1 MMKFE
6 TSAHGTLKRSR
17 GKQERSSPARA
28 LFMAISIT
36 LAGALLCSANRGY
49 TQARPSPATQVA
61 SVDFLPLAYSYPLTF
76 QYEYKADP
84 VTSWMFRLHYWP
96 SPSRTVRGRALASEL
111 PIDSLLPIAARSRAY
126 PLPQRQDLF
135 FFHQT
140 LFGSS
145 QRTAICFDIGG
156 DIAYKWIFDQF
167 AVEPLLGLRIGFGPN
182 LSPSRAIGTEPL
194 IGLSGGYAW

>member
-1 MMKFE
+1 MMKFG
-6 TSAHGTLKRSR
+6 TPALGTLTRSR
-17 GKQERSSPARA
+17 GSRV
-28 LFMAISIT
+28 LFLTISMA
-36 LAGALLCSANRGY
+36 LAGGLLCSANRASA
-49 TQARPSPATQVA
+49 QARPSPATQVV

-76 QYEYKADP
+76 QYEFKADP

-96 SPSRTVRGRALASEL
+96 SPSSDGTWSGYGLGAAYRFFIADSRALTGLSVA
-111 PIDSLLPIAARSRAY
+111 PAA
-126 PLPQRQDLF
+126 DLF

-182 LSPSRAIGTEPL
+182 LAPSRAIGTEPL

>member
-1 MMKFE
+1 MMKFG
-6 TSAHGTLKRSR
+6 TPAHGTL
-17 GKQERSSPARA
+17 ERSFVTRA
-28 LFMAISIT
+28 LFLAISIT
-36 LAGALLCSANRGY
+36 FAGGILCSANPGY
-49 TQARPSPATQVA
+49 SQARPSPATQVV
-61 SVDFLPLAYSYPLTF
+61 SVDILPLAYSYPLTF

-96 SPSRTVRGRALASEL
+96 SPSPDGTWSGFGLGAAYRFFIADSRALTGLSVA
-111 PIDSLLPIAARSRAY
+111 PAA
-126 PLPQRQDLF
+126 DLF

-156 DIAYKWIFDQF
+156 DLAYKWIFDQF
-167 AVEPLLGLRIGFGPN
+167 AVEPLLGIRIGFGPN
-182 LSPSRAIGTEPL
+182 LAPSRAIGTEPL